1 MDFISVC
8 NNWFE
13 FGLYLTRFPH
23 YREMSWRHW
32 YLQHLWVGSVEE
44 EHCLYWLHLTRML
57 SCVFW
62 SWVNLARAPLAMLP
76 DITSTGSFLFLL
88 TAKKQKITCLF
99 YCSCFIACF
108 CCRFA
113 DSIRG
118 MLKLIAV
125 LMMAG
130 ASLAA
135 TWFTLTCLTGL
146 THLPSTQGSL
156 EICNK

>member
-44 EHCLYWLHLTRML
+44 EHCLYWLHLTWML

-88 TAKKQKITCLF
+88 TAKKAKDNMSLLLFLF
-99 YCSCFIACF
+99 YSLFLLQVCWLYPGNAEADCS
-108 CCRFA
+108 A
-113 DSIRG
+113 DDGWS
-118 MLKLIAV
+118 
-125 LMMAG
+125 
-130 ASLAA
+130 
-135 TWFTLTCLTGL
+135 LTGSHMVH
-146 THLPSTQGSL
+146 THLPDRTYSPTVHSR
-156 EICNK
+156 